1 MVAFIFYVVSP
12 GGRLF
17 LCLLLVFLMTHI
29 ATWLGKQ
36 RKLQLGLAEPRTG
49 RSAAQVM
56 ANLFVPT
63 ILLVAA
69 SKSSPLDLV
78 AGAPLAMTALAEVAA
93 DTVSSEIGEAYGG
106 PPLLVSSLKRV
117 QAGTDGGVTLVGT
130 LSGIAAALLVAG
142 SFVWLFGLEL
152 RIAVL
157 ITCAATIGTLVDS
170 LLGATL
176 ERQRLLTNDWVNLLS
191 SASAAGA
198 AWLLL

>member
-1 MVAFIFYVVSP
+1 
-12 GGRLF
+12 
-17 LCLLLVFLMTHI
+17 
-29 ATWLGKQ
+29 
-36 RKLQLGLAEPRTG
+36 
-49 RSAAQVM
+49 M

-152 RIAVL
+152 RIAVP